1 LSLCSIDR
9 STPSEPFS
17 VTPGSAVPVPAPA
30 CAGRSNVPYRSF
42 RRPSPPG
49 SRTARTTTCTYSVF
63 SAARLCVFDTSSTD
77 MPAPSMSELLLAA
90 ACAENSLL
98 ILASLAAACGANGSP
113 SSGSTPAGSA
123 SRIAATTPFR
133 FGYRVGRRG
142 MAADRLAL
150 PHPGAPADGAPALP
164 ELATLLHTV
173 VEPDAQ
179 TVGEVSDLARQLTL
193 RHPGQLVGH
202 FAGARAD
209 PFTLIDPLA
218 LHRPCAADH
227 DRHHVGVAPDTSRDG
242 G

>member
-1 LSLCSIDR
+1 RACRSVFLTATATPALSTLSLHDALPIL
-9 STPSEPFS
+9 
-17 VTPGSAVPVPAPA
+17 PGE
-30 CAGRSNVPYRSF
+30 NL
-42 RRPSPPG
+42 RRP
-49 SRTARTTTCTYSVF
+49 
-63 SAARLCVFDTSSTD
+63 
-77 MPAPSMSELLLAA
+77 E
-90 ACAENSLL
+90 
-98 ILASLAAACGANGSP
+98 
-113 SSGSTPAGSA
+113 
-123 SRIAATTPFR
+123 
-133 FGYRVGRRG
+133 RVGRRG
-142 MAADRLAL
+142 IGADRLAL

-209 PFTLIDPLA
+209 SFTLIDPLA

-242 G
+242 GRLDIRGVHGAPRRAACLAGDLARGRWGVLRSAQLARCTLVHPDVHDRGSAATPLVVKLHHVADRVPVEELEAALRQGIPAGHGAQGRAHR